1 MGGGNDVSTFETT
14 ARTPLRSKDALTGAP
29 GLRRSG
35 QLARPISLA
44 IVITGLGM
52 AVLIGLNGN
61 YNDSIFV
68 LGLCYAITV
77 MGMVVQIGHTNQL
90 AFHQA
95 FFMMLGGYSVGVLN
109 TKYNVPVVLAIL
121 AVVAG
126 SALIGALI
134 GSVATRVPGFGLAL
148 ATLFFSVIATG
159 YVGYSSYLGQATGIN
174 GIGNIWSGSDYISSL
189 ERSGAVALF
198 LLGIGIFVCA
208 RIMRSGIGLELSLVG
223 ESESM
228 AASLGIN
235 TRRRKLE
242 VFVLSA
248 MLAALGGGVFAGTQT
263 LVSPG
268 NFDQTA
274 ELSLLIMLFLGGRQ
288 AIIGGLIGTALVEYL
303 QAGDTFVSS
312 HILIIEGVL
321 FTLILLYA
329 PEGLLGVVVRIYRN
343 VRGIRRKRLPATPAP
358 AQGPGP
364 DAESLQDAVAPAVP
378 ATVANGT
385 LPPVH
390 TRPVEPAVAST
401 PLRGIDRS
409 AEVPALEC
417 LGVTK
422 RFGGVVAVDEVS
434 LKVAP
439 LGVHALCGPN
449 GAGKSTLFELVCGGL
464 DADAGEVF
472 IEGHDVSKTPAYQR
486 AQLGVARTLQSVRLM
501 NSRSALDNVAVA
513 AVPSHRTFITHA
525 VVRSDLAVAY
535 DRAWE
540 TLEELGI
547 SAVAQQRVGELTLES
562 QRMVELA
569 RAMVTRPKILLLD
582 EPASGLSSE
591 QRARLAARL
600 AKLGETVTVFLVE
613 HDLQMV
619 MDIAEEIFV
628 LLDGRIVFTG
638 NAEEFKTS
646 NIVRQELMGLL
657 ANDVLETI

>member
-1 MGGGNDVSTFETT
+1 MSTVETT
-14 ARTPLRSKDALTGAP
+14 PRVTPRLKDVLISAP
-29 GLRRSG
+29 GFGRRG
-35 QLARPISLA
+35 QVARPALLA
-44 IVITGLGM
+44 IVITAIGM
-52 AVLIGLNGN
+52 AVLFSLNGN

-77 MGMVVQIGHTNQL
+77 IGMVVQIGQTNQL

-95 FFMMLGGYSVGVLN
+95 FFMMLGGYSVGVMN

-121 AVVAG
+121 AVVAA

-148 ATLFFSVIATG
+148 ATLFFSVIASG

-174 GIGNIWSGSDYISSL
+174 GIGSIWSGSDYISSL
-189 ERSGAVALF
+189 ERSGAVALV
-198 LLGIGIFVCA
+198 LLGVGIFVCA

-223 ESESM
+223 ESERM

-288 AIIGGLIGTALVEYL
+288 AIIGGLIGTGLVEYL
-303 QAGDTFVSS
+303 QAGNTFISS
-312 HILIIEGVL
+312 HIDIIEGVL

-329 PEGLLGVVVRIYRN
+329 PEGLLGVLLRVYRN
-343 VRGIRRKRLPATPAP
+343 IRRMGRKPNQGAPAP
-358 AQGPGP
+358 ARASGLDGASSP
-364 DAESLQDAVAPAVP
+364 DAVATASPAIVGNGAHPP
-378 ATVANGT
+378 AQ
-385 LPPVH
+385 
-390 TRPVEPAVAST
+390 TRPVEAEVASSSG
-401 PLRGIDRS
+401 RRIDS
-409 AEVPALEC
+409 PDQVLALEC
-417 LGVTK
+417 QGVTK

-434 LKVAP
+434 LTVAP

-449 GAGKSTLFELVCGGL
+449 GAGKSTLFELICGGL
-464 DADAGEVF
+464 QADAGDVF
-472 IEGHDVSKTPAYQR
+472 IEGHHVSKTPAYQR

-535 DRAWE
+535 ERAWE

-547 SAVAQQRVGELTLES
+547 SSVAQQRVGELTLEA

-600 AKLGETVTVFLVE
+600 SKLGETVTVFLVE

-638 NAEEFKTS
+638 NSEEFRTS
-646 NIVRQELMGLL
+646 SIVRQELMGLL
-657 ANDVLETI
+657 ANDALETI

>member
-1 MGGGNDVSTFETT
+1 MSTVDTTTRTSPRLKDV
-14 ARTPLRSKDALTGAP
+14 LTSSP
-29 GLRRSG
+29 GFTRRG
-35 QLARPISLA
+35 QLARPALLA
-44 IVITGLGM
+44 IVITALGM
-52 AVLIGLNGN
+52 AVLFLLNGS

-77 MGMVVQIGHTNQL
+77 IGMVVQIGQTNQL

-95 FFMMLGGYSVGVLN
+95 FFMMLGGYSVGVMN
-109 TKYNVPVVLAIL
+109 TKYNVPVVVAIL
-121 AVVAG
+121 AVVAA

-148 ATLFFSVIATG
+148 ATLFFSVIASG

-174 GIGNIWSGSDYISSL
+174 GIGSIWSGSDYIATL
-189 ERSGAVALF
+189 ERSGAVALL
-198 LLGIGIFVCA
+198 LLGVGIFVCA

-223 ESESM
+223 ESERM

-288 AIIGGLIGTALVEYL
+288 AIIGGLIGTGLVEYL
-303 QAGDTFVSS
+303 QTGNTFISS
-312 HILIIEGVL
+312 HIDIIEGVL

-329 PEGLLGVVVRIYRN
+329 PEGLLGVVLRVYRN
-343 VRGIRRKRLPATPAP
+343 VRGIGRKRLPAPPAP
-358 AQGPGP
+358 ARVAGP
-364 DAESLQDAVAPAVP
+364 DGAVTQDGPLLAAA
-378 ATVANGT
+378 ATVANGAH
-385 LPPVH
+385 PPVH
-390 TRPVEPAVAST
+390 TRAVEPGAMST
-401 PLRGIDRS
+401 LVRS
-409 AEVPALEC
+409 SDSPDQVLALEC
-417 LGVTK
+417 RGVTK

-434 LKVAP
+434 LTVAP

-449 GAGKSTLFELVCGGL
+449 GAGKSTLFELICGGL
-464 DADAGEVF
+464 QADAGDVF
-472 IEGHDVSKTPAYQR
+472 IEGHHVSKTPAYQR

-501 NSRSALDNVAVA
+501 NSRTALDNVAVA

-525 VVRSDLAVAY
+525 VVRSDLTVAY

-540 TLEELGI
+540 ILEELGI

-628 LLDGRIVFTG
+628 LLDGRVVFTG
-638 NAEEFKTS
+638 NSEEFRTS
-646 NIVRQELMGLL
+646 SIVRQELMGLL
-657 ANDVLETI
+657 ANDALETI

>member
-1 MGGGNDVSTFETT
+1 MSTLETA
-14 ARTPLRSKDALTGAP
+14 ARTPLRSKITLSGAP
-29 GLRRSG
+29 GLKTRG
-35 QLARPISLA
+35 QLARPTLLA
-44 IVITGLGM
+44 FVITGLGM
-52 AVLIGLNGN
+52 AVLFTLNGN

-68 LGLCYAITV
+68 LGLCYGITV
-77 MGMVVQIGHTNQL
+77 IGMVVQIGHTNQL

-95 FFMMLGGYSVGVLN
+95 FFMMLGGYSVGVMN

-121 AVVAG
+121 AVVAA

-189 ERSGAVALF
+189 ERSGAVTLALF
-198 LLGIGIFVCA
+198 GVGIFVCA

-223 ESESM
+223 ESERM

-288 AIIGGLIGTALVEYL
+288 AIIGGIIGTGLVEYL
-303 QAGDTFVSS
+303 QAGNTFVSS

-329 PEGLLGVVVRIYRN
+329 PEGLLGVVLRVYRN
-343 VRGIRRKRLPATPAP
+343 VRSLRRKRLPAPSPATQAAEIDAAVGQNGVAPVALATAGNGARPP
-358 AQGPGP
+358 AQ
-364 DAESLQDAVAPAVP
+364 
-378 ATVANGT
+378 
-385 LPPVH
+385 
-390 TRPVEPAVAST
+390 TRPIEPVTASS
-401 PLRGIDRS
+401 PARVIDS
-409 AEVPALEC
+409 PDVLALEC
-417 LGVTK
+417 QGVTK

-434 LKVAP
+434 LTVAP

-449 GAGKSTLFELVCGGL
+449 GAGKSTLFELICGGL
-464 DADAGEVF
+464 QADAGEVF
-472 IEGHDVSKTPAYQR
+472 IEGHHVSKTPAYQR

-513 AVPSHRTFITHA
+513 AVPSHRTFLTHA

-535 DRAWE
+535 ERAWE
-540 TLEELGI
+540 ALEELGI
-547 SAVAQQRVGELTLES
+547 ASVAQQRVGELTLES

-591 QRARLAARL
+591 QRARLALRL
-600 AKLGETVTVFLVE
+600 SKLGETVTVFLVE

-628 LLDGRIVFTG
+628 LLDGQIVFTG
-638 NAEEFKTS
+638 NSEEFRTS
-646 NIVRQELMGLL
+646 SIVRQELMGLL
-657 ANDVLETI
+657 ANDALETI

>member
-1 MGGGNDVSTFETT
+1 VSTLETT
-14 ARTPLRSKDALTGAP
+14 TRTPLRSKVALSGAP
-29 GLRRSG
+29 GLRTRG
-35 QLARPISLA
+35 QLTRPALLS

-52 AVLIGLNGN
+52 AVLFTLNGN

-68 LGLCYAITV
+68 LGLCYGITV
-77 MGMVVQIGHTNQL
+77 IGMVVQIGHTNQL

-95 FFMMLGGYSVGVLN
+95 FFMMLGGYSVGVMN

-121 AVVAG
+121 AVVAA
-126 SALIGALI
+126 SALIGTLI

-148 ATLFFSVIATG
+148 ATLFFSVIASG

-174 GIGNIWSGSDYISSL
+174 GIGNIWSGSDYIASL
-189 ERSGAVALF
+189 ERSGAVTLL
-198 LLGIGIFVCA
+198 LLGVGIFVCA

-223 ESESM
+223 ESERM

-288 AIIGGLIGTALVEYL
+288 AIIGGIIGTGLVEYL
-303 QAGDTFVSS
+303 QAGNTFVSS

-329 PEGLLGVVVRIYRN
+329 PEGLLGVVLRVYRN
-343 VRGIRRKRLPATPAP
+343 VRSLRRKRLPTSAP
-358 AQGPGP
+358 PTQAAGLDGALPEDG
-364 DAESLQDAVAPAVP
+364 VAPVAL
-378 ATVANGT
+378 ATASNGAH
-385 LPPVH
+385 PPLQ
-390 TRPVEPAVAST
+390 TRPVEPVTASA
-401 PLRGIDRS
+401 PARVIDS
-409 AEVPALEC
+409 PDVLALEC
-417 LGVTK
+417 QGVTK

-434 LKVAP
+434 LTVAP

-449 GAGKSTLFELVCGGL
+449 GAGKSTLFELICGGL
-464 DADAGEVF
+464 QADAGDVF
-472 IEGHDVSKTPAYQR
+472 IEGHHVSKTPAYQR

-513 AVPSHRTFITHA
+513 AVPSHRTFLTHA

-540 TLEELGI
+540 ALEELGI
-547 SAVAQQRVGELTLES
+547 ASVAQQRVGELTLES

-638 NAEEFKTS
+638 NSEEFRTS
-646 NIVRQELMGLL
+646 SIVRQELMGLL
-657 ANDVLETI
+657 ANDALETI